1 MSSEDS
7 IDVTLALVDPTLL
20 SSWEGMVKRG
30 EECSLLLKHSKGKI
44 TVTLQCTTPTTP
56 SSSTSSPSS
65 SAKKRKKSKGSKE
78 KRLKALL
85 DYHQRLVVEKGLP
98 PSRLMEQHAAAST
111 TAPSSPAQSSGQVKE
126 KQFQCDEC
134 DFSSESQRGLKV
146 HVGRSHKNPEILRE
160 ELLEDSLNLSQSQAS
175 DIREDVSSSKV
186 DLSSM
191 ETDLV
196 LPHFCGPN
204 PTRQDESEDQYVFAC
219 DDCFHLWR
227 TKEEVQN
234 CSCSTRHDCS
244 PYCLYVNV
252 VNNS

>member
-1 MSSEDS
+1 MYKRQ
-7 IDVTLALVDPTLL
+7 TL
-20 SSWEGMVKRG
+20 
-30 EECSLLLKHSKGKI
+30 
-44 TVTLQCTTPTTP
+44 

-111 TAPSSPAQSSGQVKE
+111 TAPSSPAQSSGLKE

-146 HVGRSHKNPEILRE
+146 HVGRSHKKPEILRE

-204 PTRQDESEDQYVFAC
+204 PTRLDESEDQYVFAC

-227 TKEEVQN
+227 TEEEVQN

>member
-1 MSSEDS
+1 M
-7 IDVTLALVDPTLL
+7 
-20 SSWEGMVKRG
+20 G
-30 EECSLLLKHSKGKI
+30 
-44 TVTLQCTTPTTP
+44 
-56 SSSTSSPSS
+56 
-65 SAKKRKKSKGSKE
+65 
-78 KRLKALL
+78 
-85 DYHQRLVVEKGLP
+85 
-98 PSRLMEQHAAAST
+98 AAAST
-111 TAPSSPAQSSGQVKE
+111 TDPSSPAQSSGPKE
-126 KQFQCDEC
+126 KQFQCDQC

>member
-111 TAPSSPAQSSGQVKE
+111 TDPSSPAQSSGPKE
-126 KQFQCDEC
+126 KQFQCDQC

-160 ELLEDSLNLSQSQAS
+160 ELVEDSLNLSQPS
-175 DIREDVSSSKV
+175 DVREDDISSINA

-204 PTRQDESEDQYVFAC
+204 PTRLDESGDQYVFAC

-227 TKEEVQN
+227 TKEEVQS
-234 CSCSTRHDCS
+234 CSCSTRHNCS

>member
-44 TVTLQCTTPTTP
+44 TATLQCTTSTTL
-56 SSSTSSPSS
+56 SSSTPSPSS

-111 TAPSSPAQSSGQVKE
+111 TAPSSPAQSSGPKE
-126 KQFQCDEC
+126 KQFQCDQC

-146 HVGRSHKNPEILRE
+146 HVGRSHKK
-160 ELLEDSLNLSQSQAS
+160 S
-175 DIREDVSSSKV
+175 
-186 DLSSM
+186 
-191 ETDLV
+191 
-196 LPHFCGPN
+196 
-204 PTRQDESEDQYVFAC
+204 
-219 DDCFHLWR
+219 
-227 TKEEVQN
+227 
-234 CSCSTRHDCS
+234 
-244 PYCLYVNV
+244 
-252 VNNS
+252 

>member
-1 MSSEDS
+1 MYIVRLNISFLLKSIYIFISKILRSSVYTMWKNSHDRLLDERGWTCKFKLLWKVLISSDELFKLMSSKDS

-44 TVTLQCTTPTTP
+44 TATLQCTTPTTP

-111 TAPSSPAQSSGQVKE
+111 TAPSSPAQSSGPKE
-126 KQFQCDEC
+126 KQLE
-134 DFSSESQRGLKV
+134 SS
-146 HVGRSHKNPEILRE
+146 
-160 ELLEDSLNLSQSQAS
+160 
-175 DIREDVSSSKV
+175 
-186 DLSSM
+186 
-191 ETDLV
+191 
-196 LPHFCGPN
+196 C
-204 PTRQDESEDQYVFAC
+204 
-219 DDCFHLWR
+219 W
-227 TKEEVQN
+227 
-234 CSCSTRHDCS
+234 
-244 PYCLYVNV
+244 
-252 VNNS
+252 